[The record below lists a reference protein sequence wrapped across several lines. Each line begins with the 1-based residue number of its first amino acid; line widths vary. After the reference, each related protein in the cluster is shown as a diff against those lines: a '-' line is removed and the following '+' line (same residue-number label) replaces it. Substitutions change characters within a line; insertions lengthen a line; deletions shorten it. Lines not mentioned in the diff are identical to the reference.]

1 VGSTQ
6 YRNDQLTESFFK
18 PNSSRTRSR
27 RSFSTGL
34 FTVPILSLLFHA
46 L

>member
-1 VGSTQ
+1 MASAQ
-6 YRNDQLTESFFK
+6 YRNDQLTESFFN

-34 FTVPILSLLFHA
+34 FTVPV
-46 L
+46 